1 MCTWVLLG
9 SSKALTVATTILQMC
24 TWVLRDSSK
33 ALTCTGTLHEEC
45 TGACKRDLEH
55 RSPKCITTVTCR
67 CCRTWKTHLQT
78 TGPGKHIRTIHH
90 NLFWMPLIEY
100 MDSCTSEPAIVWTKN
115 LALNHTALLAE
126 MAGIT
131 MGADEPLH
139 MDKRVE
145 FIKDTLCRCPTDPAS
160 DVAYGAFLCC
170 SYTCQCSAP
179 TKIWLVQQDMASS
192 SRTSSSSASG
202 MLDAMRHRASLTR
215 HLLLLD
221 GAVDRCT

>member
-24 TWVLRDSSK
+24 TWVLRDFSK

-67 CCRTWKTHLQT
+67 CCRTWKTHLQN
-78 TGPGKHIRTIHH
+78 TGPGKHICTIHH

-139 MDKRVE
+139 MDKWIE
-145 FIKDTLCRCPTDPAS
+145 FIKDTLCRLLKADVPSRLILQVMSPMVPFYVAPTPAS
-160 DVAYGAFLCC
+160 ALRLLRSGWC
-170 SYTCQCSAP
+170 S
-179 TKIWLVQQDMASS
+179 KIWHPAAAPVPPVPL
-192 SRTSSSSASG
+192 G
-202 MLDAMRHRASLTR
+202 CLMR
-215 HLLLLD
+215 
-221 GAVDRCT
+221 